1 MIVLAY
7 LGIFLVLL
15 FLEAFF
21 TSSEIALVSANHRQ
35 LQHLAENGSR
45 GALLAQKL
53 LRFPEKLFATTL
65 LGSNLAETVN
75 TVLVSALLID
85 MYGPTGEV
93 ATMLILPPV
102 ILLFAEIL
110 PKSIARLRPTRM
122 AQKVSFFVWPAS
134 RILSP
139 VTWIFASLSRL
150 VLWLTGS
157 RGTSLVPF
165 VTREELQMVVKAGG
179 TDVDLE
185 TEERMIIHRILH
197 FSQTMVREAMIPL
210 IEVVAVPETYLV
222 SQALDEFRRGRFSRL
237 PVYRRRIDNIIGVL
251 HSFDLLGVDD
261 TAKSIEKFIHPAR
274 FVPETKRADQLLVEM
289 QQLGIHLI
297 VVVDEYGG
305 AVGIVTLED
314 LLEEVVG
321 EIADEFDQNINQF
334 KLLREGVHLV
344 NARMEMEAVNENL
357 GLNLPLGHY
366 HTLGGFLIKQ
376 AGDIPH
382 PGERIRY
389 HNLVFIIRKVDLR
402 AIKEV
407 EVHVEPASTGS

>member
-1 MIVLAY
+1 MIILAY
-7 LGIFLVLL
+7 FGIFLLLL
-15 FLEAFF
+15 FLEGFF
-21 TSSEIALVSANHRQ
+21 TCSEIALVSANHRQ

-45 GALLAQKL
+45 GAMLAKKL
-53 LRFPEKLFATTL
+53 LLLPEKLFATTL

-75 TVLVSALLID
+75 TVLVTALLID

-93 ATMLILPPV
+93 ITMLLLPPV
-102 ILLFAEIL
+102 ILLFAETL
-110 PKSIARLRPTRM
+110 PKSIGRLRPTRI
-122 AQKVSFFVWPAS
+122 AQKVSFFIWPAS

-139 VTWIFASLSRL
+139 ITWIFASVSRL

-179 TDVDLE
+179 TDVELE
-185 TEERMIIHRILH
+185 TEEKTIINRILH

-210 IEVVAVPETYLV
+210 IEVVAIPETYLV
-222 SQALDEFRRGRFSRL
+222 SQALDEFSRGHFSRL

-251 HSFDLLGVDD
+251 HSFDLLGEKH
-261 TAKSIEKFIHPAR
+261 TGQSIEKFIHPAR
-274 FVPETKRADQLLVEM
+274 FVPETKRADQLLLEM
-289 QQLGIHLI
+289 QQMGMHLS

-321 EIADEFDQNINQF
+321 EITNEFAREVNQF
-334 KLLREGVHLV
+334 KEIREGVYTV
-344 NARMEMEAVNENL
+344 SARMEIEALNENL
-357 GLNLPLGHY
+357 NLNLPLGNY

-376 AGDIPH
+376 AGDIPRN
-382 PGERIRY
+382 GERLRY
-389 HNLVFIIRKVDLR
+389 RNLLFIIRIADLR
-402 AIKEV
+402 TIKEV
-407 EVHVEPASTGS
+407 EVHVDAASAGN

>member
-1 MIVLAY
+1 MIILAY
-7 LGIFLVLL
+7 FGIFLLLL
-15 FLEAFF
+15 FLEGFF
-21 TSSEIALVSANHRQ
+21 TCSEIALVSANHRQ

-45 GALLAQKL
+45 GAMLAKKL
-53 LRFPEKLFATTL
+53 LLLPEKLFATTL

-75 TVLVSALLID
+75 TVLVTALLID

-93 ATMLILPPV
+93 ITMLLLPPV
-102 ILLFAEIL
+102 ILLFAETL
-110 PKSIARLRPTRM
+110 PKSIGRLRPTRI
-122 AQKVSFFVWPAS
+122 AQKVSFFIWPAS

-139 VTWIFASLSRL
+139 ITWIFASVSRL

-179 TDVDLE
+179 TDVELE
-185 TEERMIIHRILH
+185 TEEKTIINRILH

-210 IEVVAVPETYLV
+210 IEVVAIPETYLV
-222 SQALDEFRRGRFSRL
+222 SQALDEFSRGHFSRL

-251 HSFDLLGVDD
+251 HSFDLLGEKH
-261 TAKSIEKFIHPAR
+261 TGQSIEKFIHPAR
-274 FVPETKRADQLLVEM
+274 FVPETKRADQLLLEM
-289 QQLGIHLI
+289 QQMGMHLS

-321 EIADEFDQNINQF
+321 EITNEFAREVNQF
-334 KLLREGVHLV
+334 KEIREGVYTV
-344 NARMEMEAVNENL
+344 SARMEIEALNENL
-357 GLNLPLGHY
+357 NLNLPLGNY

-376 AGDIPH
+376 AGDIPRN
-382 PGERIRY
+382 GERLRY
-389 HNLVFIIRKVDLR
+389 HNLLFIIRKADLR

>member
-1 MIVLAY
+1 MIILAY
-7 LGIFLVLL
+7 LGIFLILL
-15 FLEAFF
+15 FLEGFF
-21 TSSEIALVSANHRQ
+21 TGSEIALVSANHRQ
-35 LQHLAENGSR
+35 LQHLAENGHR

-75 TVLVSALLID
+75 TVLISALLID
-85 MYGPTGEV
+85 MYGPSGEV
-93 ATMLILPPV
+93 AAMLLLPPL

-122 AQKVSFFVWPAS
+122 AQKVSFFIWPAS
-134 RILSP
+134 QILSP
-139 VTWIFASLSRL
+139 ITGIFAWFSRL

-179 TDVDLE
+179 DEVDLE
-185 TEERMIIHRILH
+185 TEERTIIQRILH
-197 FSQTMVREAMIPL
+197 FSQTTVREAMIPL
-210 IEVVAVPETYLV
+210 IEVVAIPETYLV
-222 SQALDEFRRGRFSRL
+222 SQALDEFRRGRFSRM

-251 HSFDLLGVDD
+251 HSFDLLGEMD
-261 TAKSIEKFIHPAR
+261 TSQSIKKFIHPAR
-274 FVPETKRADQLLVEM
+274 YAPESKRADQLLVEM
-289 QQLGIHLI
+289 QQLGIHMV

-305 AVGIVTLED
+305 AVGIITLED

-321 EIADEFDQNINQF
+321 EIEDEFAIDISQF
-334 KLLREGVHLV
+334 KKLREGVYLV
-344 NARMEMEAVNENL
+344 NARMEIEALNENL
-357 GLNLPLGHY
+357 GLNLPSGNY

-376 AGDIPH
+376 AGDLPH
-382 PGERIRY
+382 NGERIRY
-389 HNLVFIIRKVDLR
+389 HNLLFIIRNADLR

-407 EVHVEPASTGS
+407 EVHVEPAAAAS